1 MFCHHN
7 RNLSN
12 SEIRTTKSGFVEMNP
27 TSSFLVLLCF
37 FKGMCMCMKG
47 LWELGLEKAIES
59 SEFNEMLWEIGN
71 VG

>member
-1 MFCHHN
+1 
-7 RNLSN
+7 
-12 SEIRTTKSGFVEMNP
+12 
-27 TSSFLVLLCF
+27 
-37 FKGMCMCMKG
+37 MCMKG

>member
-1 MFCHHN
+1 
-7 RNLSN
+7 
-12 SEIRTTKSGFVEMNP
+12 
-27 TSSFLVLLCF
+27 
-37 FKGMCMCMKG
+37 MCMCMKG